1 MSKSFSNTPYNVKSM
16 NGIITLSDGAGT
28 TIENGQITTKDIN
41 SSGKITAIEI
51 EATEVLFND
60 DLDMNG
66 NDILNVNDI
75 NTTLINGSAY
85 PPPVADTLAQI
96 LTNGNSAG
104 SNDID
109 MNGQNITNVTNING
123 SAYPPTET
131 LAQILTNGNSAG
143 TTDLDMNSQNILNVT
158 NINGSAYPP
167 PSSVDNLADTLLQGN
182 SAGATNIDMNSQDVE
197 NVDELQVDNITG
209 RNGVGND
216 IRLNSDINV
225 NGNDFQNCNFFNFS
239 AFTGALF
246 CPNTI
251 QIQTGTGGT
260 AGNLDIVLGHSTSEV
275 NITGGDLDMNNNNI
289 LNCTNINTT
298 TINGLAPSTAN
309 TKFIIGNLAYS
320 GYNAYIAVGDL
331 FGGMSATANAGQIPY
346 DLNDTNAPP
355 AGTRN
360 FYWCNNPSYRVMQC
374 AVSNNNTYY
383 GVVLTPGV
391 WKIKFN
397 IGELQ
402 PNSITSFSI
411 NFFIDN
417 NNNTQYN
424 DAPGGGR
431 IQQQK
436 ARYVTVKGAS
446 NYQAVPQIDFTL
458 TVGAPGI
465 PEVNGG
471 YAKIMGILGGNGFFK
486 PLTGYGSWSIECE
499 QLQAFTWNGL
509 YNGFTPSTGRTAVG
523 DTLDSAGSWNR
534 IVQCN

>member
-28 TIENGQITTKDIN
+28 TIENGQITTNDIN
-41 SSGKITAIEI
+41 STGKITAIEI

-104 SNDID
+104 TNDID
-109 MNGQNITNVTNING
+109 MNSQDITNVNNI
-123 SAYPPTET
+123 A
-131 LAQILTNGNSAG
+131 LT
-143 TTDLDMNSQNILNVT
+143 T
-158 NINGSAYPP
+158 INGSAYPP
-167 PSSVDNLADTLLQGN
+167 PSSVNNLEDTLLQGN
-182 SAGATNIDMNSQDVE
+182 SAGATSIDMNSQDLQ

-225 NGNDFQNCNFFNFS
+225 NGNDFQNCNFINFS
-239 AFTGALF
+239 AFTGALY
-246 CPNTI
+246 CPNTL
-251 QIQTGTGGT
+251 QIQAGTVATSGDI
-260 AGNLDIVLGHSTSEV
+260 NLVCGHSTSEV

-397 IGELQ
+397 IGEIQ
-402 PNSITSFSI
+402 ANSITSFAMS
-411 NFFIDN
+411 FFIDN
-417 NNNTQYN
+417 NNNTQFA
-424 DAPGGGR
+424 DAAGGSR

-436 ARYVTVKGAS
+436 ARYITVKGAS
-446 NYQAVPQIDFTL
+446 NYQAVPQIDFTVY
-458 TVGAPGI
+458 VGAPGI

-471 YAKIMGILGGNGFFK
+471 YAKILGLLGANGFFK

-509 YNGFTPSTGRTAVG
+509 YNGFTPSAGRTAVG